1 MKWFLRLF
9 IVFIVIGL
17 IGVLSITIINKYVY
31 SKYSDR
37 IKTSIIEIP
46 SEEPPR
52 IAIVF
57 GAGVKKDGS
66 PSDVLYDRVLT
77 AVEIYQAG
85 RVKKLLMSGDNPN
98 PEYNEPAAMKKIAVE
113 LGVPESDIVLDLAG
127 HRTFD
132 TCQRAKEIFEVEK
145 AILVTQEYHQ
155 ARSLYL
161 CNNLGIESIGI
172 TANKRV
178 YFGQGNGS
186 FRESLSVVNAWFEMN
201 VISVKTIQGQKEQIQ
216 K

>member
-1 MKWFLRLF
+1 MKWFLRL
-9 IVFIVIGL
+9 FIVIGL
-17 IGVLSITIINKYVY
+17 IGVLSISIINKYVY

-52 IAIVF
+52 TAIVF

-66 PSDVLYDRVLT
+66 PSDVLYDRVVT

-161 CNNLGIESIGI
+161 CNDLGIDSIGI
-172 TANKRV
+172 KANKRI
-178 YFGQGNGS
+178 YGGEGNGS
-186 FRESLSVVNAWFEMN
+186 FREFLSVANAWFEIN
-201 VISVKTIQGQKEQIQ
+201 FISVKPLKEEKEQIQ